1 MIKTDSFSD
10 IIWCRKLAY
19 LECLDTQQWGE
30 RRERDVEA
38 IKNAYVKVL
47 LCSTDLKGL
56 LW

>member
-19 LECLDTQQWGE
+19 LEFLDTQQWEE

-38 IKNAYVKVL
+38 INAYVKVL
-47 LCSTDLKGL
+47 LCSTD
-56 LW
+56 